1 MFIKDIT
8 TEKSKVILLVGPPL
22 SGKDTF
28 LNSQDITDF
37 TVISR
42 DDILMSLH
50 DNSSYSEAFDK
61 VDQKEVDR
69 LLNKKIQDSISKKE
83 NVIIN
88 MTNLSPKSR
97 NKNLCKFPNSDYY
110 KIAVVFPK
118 LDLTDYINR
127 NEGRSLSENKFIPVS
142 VIKNMIDNWSD
153 ITPDEGFDTI
163 IKL

>member
-1 MFIKDIT
+1 MFLNDINT
-8 TEKSKVILLVGPPL
+8 NKSKVVILVGPPL

-28 LNSQDITDF
+28 LNSNDF
-37 TVISR
+37 TNFTLISR

-61 VDQKEVDR
+61 VNQKEVDR
-69 LLNKKIQDSISKKE
+69 LLNQKIQDSITEKE
-83 NVIIN
+83 NVVIN

-97 NKNLCKFPNSDYY
+97 NKHLSKFPSNHYY

-118 LDLTDYINR
+118 LDLSDYINR
-127 NEGRSLSENKFIPVS
+127 NEGRLINENKFIPVP
-142 VIKNMIDNWSD
+142 VIKNMIDNWVEVSD
-153 ITPDEGFDTI
+153 SEGFDTI

>member
-1 MFIKDIT
+1 MFLNDINT
-8 TEKSKVILLVGPPL
+8 PKSKVIILVGPPL

-28 LNSQDITDF
+28 LNSNNFTDF
-37 TVISR
+37 TIISR

-61 VDQKEVDR
+61 VNQKEVDR
-69 LLNKKIQDSISKKE
+69 LFNQKIQDSILKKE
-83 NVIIN
+83 NVVIN

-97 NKNLCKFPNSDYY
+97 NKHLSKFPINDYY
-110 KIAVVFPK
+110 KIAIVFPK

-127 NEGRSLSENKFIPVS
+127 NEGRLISENKFIPMA
-142 VIKNMIDNWSD
+142 VIKNMLDNWTD
-153 ITPDEGFDTI
+153 ITDSEGFDTI

>member
-1 MFIKDIT
+1 MFLDDINT
-8 TEKSKVILLVGPPL
+8 NKSKVIIFVGPPL

-28 LNSQDITDF
+28 LNSNNFTDF
-37 TVISR
+37 TIISR

-61 VDQKEVDR
+61 VNQKEVDR
-69 LLNKKIQDSISKKE
+69 LLNQKIQDSISKKE
-83 NVIIN
+83 NVVIN

-97 NKNLCKFPNSDYY
+97 NKNLSKFPNNDYY

-118 LDLTDYINR
+118 LDLSDYINR
-127 NEGRSLSENKFIPVS
+127 NEGRSINENKFIPVP
-142 VIKNMIDNWSD
+142 VIKNMLDNWVEVSYS
-153 ITPDEGFDTI
+153 EGFDTI